1 MQTFYFRFVVK
12 EKQYKMGS
20 VIDCIDCPNCKSPDC
35 HNDFYYKTGEEY
47 TFCSDCGYS
56 KQIHIV
62 NRDKPLSEL
71 TEEDWRNDEVENPWG
86 SYKIKEI
93 GMVGWTV
100 GTLVNEEDYN
110 FVFQKVNENLESID
124 EFTISR
130 FIDGKIVRTMVVS
143 TTKIVNEIID

>member
-1 MQTFYFRFVVK
+1 
-12 EKQYKMGS
+12 MGS
-20 VIDCIDCPNCKSPDC
+20 VIDFIDCPNCKSPDC
-35 HNDFYYKTGEEY
+35 HVDFYYKTNEEY
-47 TFCSDCGYS
+47 IFCSECGYS
-56 KQIHIV
+56 KQVHII
-62 NRDKPLSEL
+62 NREKNFSEL
-71 TEEDWRNDEVENPWG
+71 TNDDWRVDEVNNPWG

-100 GTLVNEEDYN
+100 GTLINEGEYDLL
-110 FVFQKVNENLESID
+110 FQKVNENLDSID